1 MVKYPITRFLNYL
14 LVFLKIVLRHLAINS
29 GKKKNSFQKRGARKF
44 V

>member
-29 GKKKNSFQKRGARKF
+29 GEKKKILFRSGE
-44 V
+44 